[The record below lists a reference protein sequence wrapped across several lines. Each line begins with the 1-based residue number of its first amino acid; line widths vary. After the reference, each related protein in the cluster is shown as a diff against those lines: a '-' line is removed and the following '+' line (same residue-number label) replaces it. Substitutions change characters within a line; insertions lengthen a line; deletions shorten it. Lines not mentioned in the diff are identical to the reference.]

1 MEKDLLDLAV
11 LKAFKHHKDQ
21 VRKFC
26 AEPYVYHCL
35 RVGSLVGDYADDE
48 DLVIAGVLHD
58 IVEDTPVTLDDVRRW
73 FGDAVANLVDEL
85 TNNLVDLRAVGKRD
99 YMFEKFSNLSDGAL
113 IIKSLDRLDNLTGL
127 INSNAPFKFIQTYV
141 NDTDFILENLDR
153 ELLPVHS
160 TLIDNLGFINNY
172 IALTVLR

>member
-11 LKAFKHHKDQ
+11 LKAFKHHKGQ
-21 VRKFC
+21 LRKFC
-26 AEPYVYHCL
+26 DEPYVYHCL
-35 RVGSLVGDYADDE
+35 RVGSLVGDYTDDE
-48 DLVIAGVLHD
+48 DLVTAGVLHD
-58 IVEDTPVTLDDVRRW
+58 IVEDTSVTLDDVRRW
-73 FGDAVANLVDEL
+73 FGDDVAGLVDEL
-85 TNNLVDLRAVGKRD
+85 TNNLEELRAVGKRD

-127 INSNAPFKFIQTYV
+127 INSGAPFKFIKTYV

-153 ELLPVHS
+153 DLLPVHN